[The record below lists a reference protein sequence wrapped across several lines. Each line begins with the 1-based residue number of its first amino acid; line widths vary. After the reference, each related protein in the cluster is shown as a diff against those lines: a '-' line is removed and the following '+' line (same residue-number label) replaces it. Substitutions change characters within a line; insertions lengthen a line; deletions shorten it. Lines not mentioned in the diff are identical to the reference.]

1 MNDQRT
7 GSPTNAS
14 WLERLG
20 QTLLGE
26 PKDRQAL
33 IDMLRDAG
41 QRGLLGP
48 DVLAMIEGALQVAD
62 LRVRDVM
69 VARAQVVMLDV
80 DAPMKEIVDMVSESG
95 HSRFP
100 VYQVSRDEIE
110 GILLA
115 KDIIPHLAKGE
126 TQALPIQSMLRP
138 AVFIPETKRLNVLL
152 RDFRSSRHHMAVVVD
167 EYGGVS
173 GLVTIEDVLEQIVG
187 EIDDEHDADDD
198 DSYVKQQGDNEFAVK
213 AVMPIEDFNETFGTA
228 YHDEE
233 FDTVGGLLL
242 KGLGHLPRVGES
254 MTLDGIRFEVLSAD
268 GRRID
273 LVRVDVSQRL
283 PDAQDKP

>member
-1 MNDQRT
+1 MTAQRSDSAS
-7 GSPTNAS
+7 GGS

-26 PKDRQAL
+26 PKDRDEL
-33 IDMLRDAG
+33 IEVLREAQ

-48 DVLAMIEGALQVAD
+48 DVLAMIEGALQVSE

-69 VARAQVVMLDV
+69 VPRAQVVMLDV
-80 DAPMKEIVDMVSESG
+80 NAPMKEIVDRVIESG

-100 VYQVSRDEIE
+100 VYRDSRDEVE

-115 KDIIPHLAKGE
+115 KDILPHLTTGG
-126 TQALPIQSMLRP
+126 TSALPIRDMMRP
-138 AVFIPETKRLNVLL
+138 AVFIPETKRLNNLL
-152 RDFRSSRHHMAVVVD
+152 RDFKSNRRHMAIVVD

-173 GLVTIEDVLEQIVG
+173 GLVTIVDVLEQIVG
-187 EIDDEHDADDD
+187 DIEDEQDGEDD
-198 DSYVKQQGDNEFAVK
+198 DSLVKQQSDSEFVVK
-213 AVMPIEDFNETFGTA
+213 AVMPIEDFNQTFGTA
-228 YHDEE
+228 FHDEE

-242 KGLGHLPRVGES
+242 KGLGHLPRKGETL
-254 MTLDGIRFEVLSAD
+254 TLDDIRFEVLSAD

-273 LVRVDVSQRL
+273 LVEIDISQRA
-283 PDAQDKP
+283 PDVKEEP

>member
-1 MNDQRT
+1 MTSQRF
-7 GSPTNAS
+7 GSVSGGS

-26 PKDRQAL
+26 PKDRDEL
-33 IDMLRDAG
+33 IEVLRDAQ

-48 DVLAMIEGALQVAD
+48 DVLAMIEGALQVSD

-69 VARAQVVMLDV
+69 VPRAQVVMLDV
-80 DAPMKEIVDMVSESG
+80 NAPMHEIVERVIGSG

-100 VYQVSRDEIE
+100 VYRDSRDEVE

-115 KDIIPHLAKGE
+115 KDILPHLAKGE
-126 TQALPIQSMLRP
+126 SSALQIQDIMRP
-138 AVFIPETKRLNVLL
+138 AVFIPETKRLNNLL
-152 RDFRSSRHHMAVVVD
+152 RDFRSNRRHMAIVVD

-187 EIDDEHDADDD
+187 EIDDEFDEEYD
-198 DSYVKQQGDNEFAVK
+198 DSYVKQQSDSEFVVK
-213 AVMPIEDFNETFGTA
+213 AVMPIEDFNQSFGTA
-228 YHDEE
+228 FQDEE

-242 KGLGHLPRVGES
+242 KALGHLPRKGEAL
-254 MTLDGIRFEVLSAD
+254 TLDDIRFEVMSAD

-273 LVRVDVSQRL
+273 LIEIDISRRDPDVKEE
-283 PDAQDKP
+283 P

>member
-1 MNDQRT
+1 MTDERSGNSS
-7 GSPTNAS
+7 GSS

-26 PKDRQAL
+26 PKDRDEL
-33 IDMLRDAG
+33 IDILRDAQ
-41 QRGLLGP
+41 QRGLVGP
-48 DVLAMIEGALQVAD
+48 DVLAMIEGALQVSD
-62 LRVRDVM
+62 LRVRDIM
-69 VARAQVVMLDV
+69 VARSQVVMLDV
-80 DAPMKEIVDMVSESG
+80 DAPMQEIVEMVIESG

-100 VYQVSRDEIE
+100 VYRESRDEIE

-115 KDIIPHLAKGE
+115 KDIIPHIAKGE
-126 TQALPIQSMLRP
+126 TSALPIQDMMRP

-187 EIDDEHDADDD
+187 EIDDEHDAEDD
-198 DSYVKQQGDNEFAVK
+198 DSFVKQQGEHEFIVK
-213 AVMPIEDFNETFGTA
+213 AVMPLEDFNETFGTRF
-228 YHDEE
+228 HDEE

-242 KGLGHLPRVGES
+242 KGLGHLPREGET
-254 MTLDGIRFEVLSAD
+254 MTRDNIRFEVLSAD

-273 LVRVDVSQRL
+273 LVRVDTSQPT
-283 PDAQDKP
+283 PDVEEEP